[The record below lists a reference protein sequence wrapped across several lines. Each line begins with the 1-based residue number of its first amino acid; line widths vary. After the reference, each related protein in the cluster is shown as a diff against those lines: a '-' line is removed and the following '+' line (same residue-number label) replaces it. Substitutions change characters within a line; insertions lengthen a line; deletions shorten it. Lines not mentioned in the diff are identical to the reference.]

1 MKYHIECQHGTL
13 DEPISDYHPLSKAD
27 VKRLLSIAS
36 QSCDGQEIASIQVRL
51 GQGIPGMQCPREIDG
66 PVAEKLNQ
74 LDEYYV
80 KHFRIA
86 SIEEMVDALWPLMQ
100 E

>member
-13 DEPISDYHPLSKAD
+13 EKPIPDYYPLSKRD
-27 VKRLLSIAS
+27 VKHLLTIAS
-36 QSCDGQEIASIQVRL
+36 ESRDGQEIASIQVRL

-74 LDEYYV
+74 LDKYFV
-80 KHFRIA
+80 GHFRIA
-86 SIEEMVDALWPLMQ
+86 SIEEMVDGLWPLMQ